1 MIECNVHGISKD
13 YGINKIFENIS
24 FSLKQGDR
32 IGLVGQNGC
41 GKTTLMKILMDMED
55 YTSGSIS
62 IRKDVKLGYLEQVPN
77 ESHGVKTYDVLM
89 HAFRRTIEIKNQ
101 LMELEHQ
108 LKDLTGPALEDAMKA
123 YGRYMEEYETLD
135 GYQLETKV
143 NRICQGLNI
152 SESMKQ
158 MDFNELSGGEKT
170 RVLLGKLLLESPH
183 ILLLDE
189 PSNHLDI
196 ATIEWLEGFLKEYT
210 GTILIISHDRYFL
223 DKVVN
228 KIFELTPNE
237 MVCYNGNYTA
247 YVEEKEQRF
256 FEELKKYEN
265 QQKLLDR
272 IKEQIHRYRVW
283 GAMRDSEVMYKRA
296 KELEKR
302 LEKIEV
308 LDKPILDQKKIKID
322 ASTEKR
328 SGKQVLLV
336 ENLEKSYENKT
347 LFQGGIF
354 SIFYQDSLCLMGP
367 NGSGK
372 STLLKMIMGE
382 IWPDN
387 GTIKLGSEIKIGY
400 LPQQISFADEEKTL
414 VEHFAYEHGINQE
427 IARRALSKMLFTQ
440 DKVYKKIRN
449 LSGGEKSKLK
459 LCSLLYEKVNFLIL
473 DEPTNHLDISSRE
486 ELEESLL
493 SFEGTLLFVSHD
505 RYFVEKI
512 AGKIMVI
519 EDGRLSLYPFGY
531 QSFLEEKSKLIQEK
545 TMAQE
550 KSVATSKLKNTK
562 ETNKKK
568 PSKVSIAKVE
578 EDIKKLEEELQEILA
593 EMENNQSDYAVLNDL
608 TLKQENLNKDLEVL
622 YAKWEEFI
630 SREEDL

>member
-1 MIECNVHGISKD
+1 MIECNVYGISKE
-13 YGINKIFENIS
+13 YGVNKIFENIS
-24 FSLKQGDR
+24 FSLKKGDR

-41 GKTTLMKILMDMED
+41 GKTTLMKILMDIED

-62 IRKDVKLGYLEQVPN
+62 IRKDAKLGYLEQVPN
-77 ESHGVKTYDVLM
+77 ESPGVKTYDVLM
-89 HAFRRTIEIKNQ
+89 HAFRRAIEIKNCFT
-101 LMELEHQ
+101 ELEHQ
-108 LKDLTGPALEDAMKA
+108 LNHLTGPALESVMKE
-123 YGRYMEEYETLD
+123 YGRYMEEYEALD

-143 NRICQGLNI
+143 HRICQGLNI
-152 SESMKQ
+152 SENMKN
-158 MDFNELSGGEKT
+158 MDFNALSGGEKT
-170 RVLLGKLLLESPH
+170 RVLLGKLLLESPD

-196 ATIEWLEGFLKEYT
+196 STIEWLEGFLKEYT
-210 GTILIISHDRYFL
+210 GTLLIISHDRYFL
-223 DKVVN
+223 DRVVN
-228 KIFELTPNE
+228 KVFELTASE
-237 MVCYNGNYTA
+237 MVCYDGNYTA
-247 YVEEKEQRF
+247 YVEEKEKRF

-308 LDKPILDQKKIKID
+308 LDKPVLDQKKIKID
-322 ASTEKR
+322 SSVENR
-328 SGKQVLLV
+328 SGKRVLLV
-336 ENLEKSYENKT
+336 EGLEKSYDNKT
-347 LFQGGIF
+347 LFKGESF

-382 IWPDN
+382 IDPDN
-387 GTIKLGSEIKIGY
+387 GTIQLGSGVKIGY
-400 LPQQISFADEEKTL
+400 LPQHIHFTDEEKTL
-414 VEHFAYEHGINQE
+414 VEYFAYEHGINQE
-427 IARRALSKMLFTQ
+427 IARKALSKMLFTQ
-440 DKVYKKIRN
+440 DNVYKKIRN

-486 ELEESLL
+486 ELEEALL

-519 EDGRLSLYPFGY
+519 EDGRLSLYPFEY

-545 TMAQE
+545 NMAQE

-562 ETNKKK
+562 ETSKKK
-568 PSKVSIAKVE
+568 PSKVSIEKVE
-578 EDIKKLEEELQEILA
+578 EDIRKLEEELQEIVA
-593 EMENNQSDYAVLNDL
+593 EMENNQSDYTVLNDL